1 MTSDITVDEPV
12 TLHVCVTCK
21 VASTSADASPEP
33 RGQPLFD
40 KLARE
45 IAARGLGGAIR
56 LEPVECL
63 SVCKRPATVA
73 VSGPG
78 RWTYIWGDLESS
90 RDCAILLDG
99 LLAYREAPAGIIPW
113 KQRPQIFKSGVVA
126 RLPPTRNETSGDKP

>member
-1 MTSDITVDEPV
+1 MTELPPDGPV

-21 VASTSADASPEP
+21 VAATSPDQAPEQ
-33 RGQPLFD
+33 RGQPLYD
-40 KLARE
+40 MLERE

-56 LEPVECL
+56 LAPVECL

-78 RWTYIWGDLESS
+78 RWTYVWGDLESG
-90 RDCAILLDG
+90 RDCATLIDG
-99 LLAYREAPAGIIPW
+99 LVAYSTAPNGIIPW

-126 RLPPTRNETSGDKP
+126 RLPPPSTDSTGPKP